1 VVDPTAG
8 RSVGRAVLLWLPV
21 AAWAALI
28 FLLSSESEPPDPAGL
43 SGRPGWS
50 QAAHFGLYFVL
61 GALLYRAFRGA
72 PGSGQGAA
80 GSGKGAGTES
90 GSRAPGKNPGRTLVR
105 TCMLALAAG
114 AVYAATDEL
123 HQYFV
128 PSRQMDAVDWLVDLA
143 GVLAGS
149 VSALALER
157 WRAGP

>member
-1 VVDPTAG
+1 
-8 RSVGRAVLLWLPV
+8 
-21 AAWAALI
+21 
-28 FLLSSESEPPDPAGL
+28 
-43 SGRPGWS
+43 
-50 QAAHFGLYFVL
+50 
-61 GALLYRAFRGA
+61 
-72 PGSGQGAA
+72 
-80 GSGKGAGTES
+80 
-90 GSRAPGKNPGRTLVR
+90 
-105 TCMLALAAG
+105 MLALAAG